1 MSRVLV
7 VGDVITDVVAVLGGP
22 LAAGSDTPAAIRVA
36 GGGQAANTAAWLAA
50 TGTPVT
56 LAGVVGDDPA
66 GDARLAELAAAGVTS
81 AVRRAV
87 GAVTGTIIVLSA
99 GDERSMITDRGANL
113 LLRPDDVDAAC
124 GADVVHLHLSGY
136 ALLDAASRPAARHA
150 LRSDVPVS
158 VDAASA
164 APLRQVGAQVFLEWV
179 RGCALLLAN
188 ADEAAVLAGP
198 GDAHDQA
205 LAIAAETGGTAVVK
219 RGAAGAVWASP
230 DGTVIA
236 LPPALAT
243 AVHPVD
249 PTGAGDA
256 FAAGLIAA
264 LIRGASPRDAMAA
277 GHALGARAV
286 TTIGA
291 RPQGVSGSAGS

>member
-1 MSRVLV
+1 MGRVLV

-22 LAAGSDTPAAIRVA
+22 LAAGSDTPAAVRVA

-81 AVRRAV
+81 AVRRAP
-87 GAVTGTIIVLSA
+87 GAVTGTIIVLSS
-99 GDERSMITDRGANL
+99 GDDRSMITDRGANL
-113 LLRPDDVDAAC
+113 LLRPADVDAAH
-124 GADVVHLHLSGY
+124 AEDVVHLHLSGY
-136 ALLDAASRPAARHA
+136 ALLDADSRPAARHA
-150 LRSDVPVS
+150 LRIGVPVS

-164 APLRQVGAQVFLEWV
+164 APLREIGATTFLDWV

-188 ADEAAVLAGP
+188 ADEALVLAGP

-205 LAIAAETGGTAVVK
+205 LAIAAATGGVAVVK
-219 RGAAGAVWASP
+219 RGAAGAVRASA

-236 LPPALAT
+236 LPPSLAV
-243 AVHPVD
+243 AVEPVD

-264 LIRGASPRDAMAA
+264 LIGGASPLDALAA
-277 GHALGARAV
+277 AHTLGARAV

-291 RPQGVSGSAGS
+291 RPAR